1 MGGGALDGNDAGRLV
16 DGIGNETQMFGEK
29 EESDLDLGI
38 AVGGIG
44 EGDFSGAIMLH
55 IAIEDFQ

>member
-1 MGGGALDGNDAGRLV
+1 
-16 DGIGNETQMFGEK
+16 MFGEK
-29 EESDLDLGI
+29 EEGDLDLGI